1 MFKKALIF
9 GITGQDG
16 CYLNKLLL
24 SKNYE
29 VHGITRDLK
38 KKKRIFYNN
47 NNSSNIKLYEIRV
60 ANYNSIYE
68 IIKKIEPDEVYNLS
82 GITSVSLSFNEPKE
96 TFKSIFDLNLN
107 ILDVLKKL
115 KNFKY
120 YFACSSECFGE
131 TLLNSADEN
140 TPFNPMSPYAV
151 AKASSH
157 MMLEMY
163 KKAYNIFACSGI
175 LFNHES
181 PNRPDHFVTQKIVT
195 SAFKI
200 YKGLEKKLELGNLEI
215 VRDWGWAP
223 EYVEAMW
230 LMLQLDQP
238 ENFVIGTGES
248 HPLKEFVET
257 VFNNFDL
264 DWKKHV
270 KINDKF
276 IRPNE
281 LKISSANPTK
291 AKNQLSWKAQ
301 TKFHG
306 VINNLVSSINND
318 I

>member
-16 CYLNKLLL
+16 FYLNQLLL

-29 VHGITRDLK
+29 VHGVTRSIK
-38 KKKRIFYNN
+38 KKANLSNN
-47 NNSSNIKLYEIRV
+47 YSDTFKTQLHEMQIIDYGE
-60 ANYNSIYE
+60 IYE
-68 IIKKIEPDEVYNLS
+68 LIKNIQPDEVYNLS
-82 GITSVSLSFNEPKE
+82 GVTSVSKSFDEPSE

-107 ILDVLKKL
+107 ILNVLKIS

-131 TLLNSADEN
+131 TLQNSADEN
-140 TPFNPMSPYAV
+140 TPFNPVSPYAV
-151 AKASSH
+151 AKASSY

-163 KKAYNIFACSGI
+163 KKAFNLFACSGI

-181 PNRPDHFVTQKIVT
+181 SKRPEYFVTQKIVS

-200 YKGLEKKLELGNLEI
+200 YTGLENKLELGNLNVI
-215 VRDWGWAP
+215 RDWGWAP

-230 LMLQLDQP
+230 LMLQQDQP
-238 ENFVIGTGES
+238 ENFVIATGES
-248 HPLKEFVET
+248 HSLKEFVEV
-257 VFNNFDL
+257 VFKNFGL
-264 DWKKHV
+264 DWKKYV
-270 KINDKF
+270 KINKKYV
-276 IRPNE
+276 RPNE
-281 LKISSANPTK
+281 LKVSSANPMKAITK
-291 AKNQLSWKAQ
+291 LSWKAN

-306 VINNLVSSINND
+306 VINNLISSIKND

>member
-16 CYLNKLLL
+16 SYLNQLLL

-29 VHGITRDLK
+29 VHGVTRSLK
-38 KKKRIFYNN
+38 KKRNISID
-47 NNSSNIKLYEIRV
+47 NSDILKIRLYERKIYD
-60 ANYNSIYE
+60 YNVVYDL
-68 IIKKIEPDEVYNLS
+68 IKNIQPDEVYNLS
-82 GITSVSLSFNEPKE
+82 GITSVSKSFHKPDE

-107 ILDVLKKL
+107 ILNVLKIS
-115 KNFKY
+115 KNFRY

-131 TLLNSADEN
+131 TSLDSADEN

-151 AKASSH
+151 AKASSY

-163 KKAYNIFACSGI
+163 KKAFDIFACSGI

-181 PNRPDHFVTQKIVT
+181 SKRPEYFVTQKIVS

-200 YKGLEKKLELGNLEI
+200 YNGLENKLELGNLDVI
-215 VRDWGWAP
+215 RDWGWAP

-230 LMLQLDQP
+230 LMLQQDQP
-238 ENFVIGTGES
+238 ENFVIATGES
-248 HPLKEFVET
+248 HSLKEFVEV
-257 VFNNFDL
+257 VFNNFGL
-264 DWKKHV
+264 DWKKYV
-270 KINDKF
+270 KINKKYV
-276 IRPNE
+276 RPNE
-281 LKISSANPTK
+281 LKISSANPMKAITK
-291 AKNQLSWKAQ
+291 LSWKAN

-306 VINNLVSSINND
+306 VINNLISSIKND